1 MHPLKIFQQI
11 WSNLNKID
19 QNICEFLK
27 KRKEELQRLILPRI
41 PIPESV
47 VLQGETRSQNSRL
60 KWSKRRYVRIKVR
73 IGGGMFGAEGKRGA
87 KTGRREGCEVGGS
100 KGVLFRVSIP
110 SNQRRCV
117 IDAKIVAL
125 NTGSSFLR
133 PADASRIA
141 LCFYL
146 VAVLVRAHT
155 ASLWSHVAAYNV
167 VTSCPSLFIGR
178 FDHAY

>member
-1 MHPLKIFQQI
+1 MEQRG
-11 WSNLNKID
+11 
-19 QNICEFLK
+19 K
-27 KRKEELQRLILPRI
+27 KGCDNAK
-41 PIPESV
+41 
-47 VLQGETRSQNSRL
+47 T
-60 KWSKRRYVRIKVR
+60 KRRQ
-73 IGGGMFGAEGKRGA
+73 
-87 KTGRREGCEVGGS
+87 GCEGSAGGS